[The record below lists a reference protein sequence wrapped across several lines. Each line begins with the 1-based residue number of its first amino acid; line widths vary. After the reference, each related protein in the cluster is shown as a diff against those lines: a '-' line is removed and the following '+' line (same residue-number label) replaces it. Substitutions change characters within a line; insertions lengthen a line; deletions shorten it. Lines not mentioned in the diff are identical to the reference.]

1 MNDMTTINE
10 VQTVNEW
17 SFPVDTCELLTEV
30 SGEMFDPQYVSVP
43 PSMARCIVRTD
54 TNEVLGVHGSKYKAI
69 KHDDVVNSVLDAV
82 NNSGISKDYQQ
93 KIEVFE
99 NGAKLRGTLNFPD
112 LVIEPSVGDYTQF
125 QIVFF
130 NSYDGS
136 WAFGQQA
143 QGLRLFCLNGCTT
156 PDTVAKTTSKHT
168 ANVDVK
174 ASSAK
179 IQIGLDAFFNSK
191 ELYQAW
197 MKEDLTDLSVENFFK
212 GSLAYVN
219 SKTSENKWNDKQL
232 QKLMGLW
239 SSNARYLGKN
249 KWGLYNSMTEWAT
262 HTYES
267 NSPANTRRLRE
278 NQVAKSLKEFAYL

>member
-249 KWGLYNSMTEWAT
+249 KWGLYNTMTEWAT